1 VRLLPNSRGPRR
13 WDLHGVEYFWV
24 LLNPIY
30 YLPAGYLYTDHKDV
44 AERLMQSWLS
54 NTRTRLMVLP
64 PRSPINASVPDYRAC
79 ISDHPDWFSQT
90 GSQLEDGF
98 AIVAVHVPVATPVEC
113 AQAARD
119 AAVEHAA

>member
-1 VRLLPNSRGPRR
+1 VGLARR
-13 WDLHGVEYFWV
+13 RVFLG

-30 YLPAGYLYTDHKDV
+30 HLPSGYLYTDHKNV
-44 AERLMQSWLS
+44 AERLMQSSWLS
-54 NTRTRLMVLP
+54 NIRTQLMVFP
-64 PRSPINASVPDYRAC
+64 PRSPINASVPDYQAF

-98 AIVAVHVPVATPVEC
+98 AIVAVHVPVNTPVEC